1 MKNKKTKRGLSLK
14 CLLIGI
20 FVYALITTAMFS
32 FEIVTAVAAET
43 LSISAAE
50 ELLDFQERVNTGEA
64 DINATLTSDIDMTG
78 IEFTPIGYFG
88 GSTKYKY
95 SGTFDGNGH
104 KITNLTINDTN
115 QCTGLFG
122 YINTDGEVK
131 NLTVEGSVTG
141 GQYTGGIAGCLN
153 AAKITNCTY
162 YGTVNGSSRA
172 GGFAGT
178 NQSGTITNCT
188 NYAAV
193 TATASYVGGIAGI
206 NNKGSIDSCKNMGAV
221 ASNAEKGSI
230 IGGITG
236 NNYADSVITNC
247 INEGNISGIYSNI
260 GGISSMNTGTIIG
273 CRNSGNVTWTGEDAF
288 GCSFFGGIASDN
300 AGTIKNCYNE
310 GCIYGVSYVGGIAG
324 RHGNSSKEALIEGCM
339 NNGKIKADNKTY
351 SSNIGG
357 ISGTNYDTGVTTAEI
372 VIIRNC
378 CNLGEIVSP
387 GSSTGGISGSNIGG
401 SEIHNCYNTGIINAT
416 GAGIIAGR
424 NSSTQDE
431 NSVVN
436 NCYYIQTDEI
446 NSALSAVATIS
457 SGSVITST
465 EVKDMSAFE
474 RGEVTYLLNE
484 SKNSESSPWVQT
496 LTVDSLPV
504 LSAMYDS
511 LEVVGFTEEENGS
524 MLYANCLT
532 DGSIEIKDVTGK
544 TFNIVVDT
552 SVFGGE
558 GNAKYLEAVKVL
570 KNDEISKIVPN
581 YYYTDE
587 NKQYA
592 LFSIELESDSETT
605 VRAEIVASENCDEA
619 AAENRLYYVTKSESV
634 S

>member
-20 FVYALITTAMFS
+20 FVYALITTAVFS

-236 NNYADSVITNC
+236 NNYADSAITNC

-288 GCSFFGGIASDN
+288 GCSYF
-300 AGTIKNCYNE
+300 
-310 GCIYGVSYVGGIAG
+310 
-324 RHGNSSKEALIEGCM
+324 
-339 NNGKIKADNKTY
+339 
-351 SSNIGG
+351 
-357 ISGTNYDTGVTTAEI
+357 
-372 VIIRNC
+372 
-378 CNLGEIVSP
+378 
-387 GSSTGGISGSNIGG
+387 GGISGSNIGG

-474 RGEVTYLLNE
+474 SGEVTYLLNE

-605 VRAEIVASENCDEA
+605 VRAEIVASENCDKA